1 MDMTQKRESDRGV
14 RRTVTVL
21 VVVALLIY
29 AGFLVRG
36 VLTS

>member
-14 RRTVTVL
+14 RRTVIVL